1 MLTRLTNAGRSVFP
15 VLRQHWLAAI
25 LVVLGIALRA
35 ITMAAYHPALL
46 YVDSL
51 KYLYGAWPGSD
62 PIGYSILLKSVL
74 LVGDLGFVVFLQH
87 LLGVAIA
94 VVLYILLLRKG
105 VNRWLSALAIAP
117 ILLDA
122 YQLQAEQ
129 TIMPDIAFQ
138 GLVFLGLVIL
148 IWKPAASLLTVVVAG
163 LVLGAA
169 VTVHQVGLILIVP
182 IVAYLLIGRGPLFG
196 RGGWRQAVGK
206 SVAIAVA
213 FAVPVVGYCTIMYVH
228 HGHFRLST
236 KANATGRLAQSA
248 DCATLRIPAR
258 VRPICPSPSLQG
270 NNPDW
275 FVHNKYS
282 PLLTIDLPRSQK
294 TKLWAILDHAVQHQ
308 QPFRVVEKI
317 LRDSIRLYE
326 IDRVDSV
333 AVTDITRWQ
342 FQKFYPNYIP
352 AVVTKPNGD
361 IIVGVQYR
369 LGKTWNFQ
377 LLKPAYGG
385 KAEVSKPLSTF
396 LHNYQLKGG
405 YTPGPLLLIFTLL
418 GLAGSILALARRK
431 ASPAERQVAVCC
443 LLFFV
448 AAVGMLLVS
457 DVYVFSWRYQLQALT
472 TLPPAGVLGA
482 TALKQAFRRRAAES
496 SPAAESLTPAEAEAS
511 AAGAGA

>member
-1 MLTRLTNAGRSVFP
+1 MLTRLTHAGRSVFP

-213 FAVPVVGYCTIMYVH
+213 FAVPVVGYQLQLSPARH
-228 HGHFRLST
+228 DRGGQSERASEALSRAHNLFGRLSVDEKHASKRKDET
-236 KANATGRLAQSA
+236 NAH
-248 DCATLRIPAR
+248 
-258 VRPICPSPSLQG
+258 
-270 NNPDW
+270 
-275 FVHNKYS
+275 F
-282 PLLTIDLPRSQK
+282 PR
-294 TKLWAILDHAVQHQ
+294 H
-308 QPFRVVEKI
+308 
-317 LRDSIRLYE
+317 
-326 IDRVDSV
+326 
-333 AVTDITRWQ
+333 
-342 FQKFYPNYIP
+342 
-352 AVVTKPNGD
+352 
-361 IIVGVQYR
+361 GV
-369 LGKTWNFQ
+369 
-377 LLKPAYGG
+377 
-385 KAEVSKPLSTF
+385 VSK
-396 LHNYQLKGG
+396 
-405 YTPGPLLLIFTLL
+405 
-418 GLAGSILALARRK
+418 
-431 ASPAERQVAVCC
+431 
-443 LLFFV
+443 
-448 AAVGMLLVS
+448 
-457 DVYVFSWRYQLQALT
+457 
-472 TLPPAGVLGA
+472 
-482 TALKQAFRRRAAES
+482 
-496 SPAAESLTPAEAEAS
+496 SLRNC
-511 AAGAGA
+511 